1 MINAINIYN
10 NLTYSLAIV
19 IFLSTLTPS
28 PKHRYVTTFILLTT
42 TGLLMT
48 SMQYWI
54 MPVHVLVLTI
64 CFAET
69 RKGIFK
75 AFYISL
81 TAIFLLW
88 VFIITVS
95 SITMIISPSWHGS
108 DGFNLFIGA
117 ALLIA
122 TLTAKAS
129 RQQIDLH
136 SRNESK
142 GYIIALELVTIGFFS
157 FVLPLFF
164 RGIDI
169 ESARLWAVFA
179 LSLMLVMMIV
189 ALLINRMKDLEYRH
203 RYLISQMDQQKS
215 YADQVQK
222 QFERII
228 TLKHFYTKLYESL
241 SPFIRDNN
249 MESLRNY
256 FETYITPI
264 HEAQIQDNIQIS
276 KVNNE
281 LVRNLLDITAGQAST
296 MESVSLDMAISGEIH
311 PSDNIALDI
320 FEIMSNLIDNA
331 MREISNQENA
341 LLRIWLRQ
349 EESYL
354 FIMIANS
361 LSNDLEIEQLYKK
374 PERGDSHG
382 YGLIRVREIVNRYPD
397 MEHMTY
403 KGVMFEGKEVL
414 TQQIKIM
421 CEPKGGELP
430 D

>member
-1 MINAINIYN
+1 
-10 NLTYSLAIV
+10 
-19 IFLSTLTPS
+19 
-28 PKHRYVTTFILLTT
+28 
-42 TGLLMT
+42 
-48 SMQYWI
+48 
-54 MPVHVLVLTI
+54 
-64 CFAET
+64 
-69 RKGIFK
+69 
-75 AFYISL
+75 
-81 TAIFLLW
+81 
-88 VFIITVS
+88 
-95 SITMIISPSWHGS
+95 MIISPSWHGS

-129 RQQIDLH
+129 HHRIDLH
-136 SRNESK
+136 SGYENK
-142 GYIIALELVTIGFFS
+142 GYIIALELVIIGFFS
-157 FVLPLFF
+157 FILPLFF
-164 RGIDI
+164 SGIAI

-203 RYLISQMDQQKS
+203 RNLISQMDQQKS

-222 QFERII
+222 QFDRII

-249 MESLRNY
+249 MDSLRSY

-264 HEAQIQDNIQIS
+264 HQAQIQDNIQIS

-281 LVRNLLDITAGQAST
+281 LIRNLLDITAGQAT
-296 MESVSLDMAISGEIH
+296 AMENVTLDMAISGEIH

-331 MREISNQENA
+331 MHEITNQENA
-341 LLRIWLRQ
+341 LLRIWLRH

-354 FIMIANS
+354 FIMIVNT

-374 PERGDSHG
+374 PERGASHG
-382 YGLIRVREIVNRYPD
+382 YGLMRVREIVNRYPD

-421 CEPKGGELP
+421 CDTEGERISA
-430 D
+430 